1 MGRGGIIP
9 GFIPPGP
16 CIGIGIPPGRGGPG
30 PGGPGRCGG
39 RPFGGGPPCMGMPF
53 GGGAP
58 GGMGRW
64 PGTPGGRDDRML
76 CVGQALRVLARAQNK
91 RVRKKRG
98 SNRSKK
104 NQSSAIRI
112 RFLMCVQNLA

>member
-98 SNRSKK
+98 SN

-112 RFLMCVQNLA
+112 RFLMCVTKSCLMF